1 MAVDGTILVLGGTGR
16 QGGATAR
23 ELLRRGHTVH
33 ALVRDPQAPA
43 ARALADAG
51 AVLVRGD
58 MEDEA
63 SLRAAMRGVRGVFSV
78 QTFRTPGGVDA
89 EERQGKAVADAAAH
103 AGVAHLVYS
112 SVGGAER
119 STGVPHFESKWNI
132 EQHIQKLGL
141 PATVLRPTMFYDVFH
156 DIGPRLVNGELV
168 LGLWLRPETAVQ
180 VIATRDIGV
189 FAADAFDDPDGWLG
203 RQVEIASDELTGPRM
218 AEAFERVSGIPT
230 RYQEQPIERLR
241 AVREDLAT
249 MFDWFE
255 REGYRADLPR
265 LRSMRPDLTT
275 LEAWLRDNWTAP
287 EAQPPR

>member
-33 ALVRDPQAPA
+33 ALVRDPRAPA

-63 SLRAAMRGVRGVFSV
+63 SLRAAMRGVHGVFSV

-156 DIGPRLVNGELV
+156 DIGPRLVDGELV

-180 VIATRDIGV
+180 VIATRDIGA
-189 FAADAFDDPDGWLG
+189 FAADAFDDPGGWLG

-230 RYQEQPIERLR
+230 RYKEQPIERLR

-275 LEAWLRDNWTAP
+275 LEDWLRDNWTAP

>member
-1 MAVDGTILVLGGTGR
+1 MAVNGTILVLGGTGR
-16 QGGATAR
+16 QGGAVAR
-23 ELLRRGHTVH
+23 ELLRRGRTVH
-33 ALVRDPQAPA
+33 ALVRDPRAPA

-58 MEDEA
+58 MDDEA
-63 SLRAAMRGVRGVFSV
+63 SLRAAMKGVHGVFSV
-78 QTFRTPGGVDA
+78 QTFRTPGGVET
-89 EERQGKAVADAAAH
+89 EERQGRAVADAAAH

-119 STGVPHFESKWNI
+119 SSGVPHFESKWNI

-156 DIGPRLVNGELV
+156 DIGPRLVDGELV
-168 LGLWLRPETAVQ
+168 LGLWLRPETVVQ
-180 VIATRDIGV
+180 VIATRDIGA
-189 FAADAFDDPDGWLG
+189 FAADAFEDPAAWLG

-230 RYQEQPIERLR
+230 RYREQPIERLR

-265 LRSMRPDLTT
+265 LRRIRPDLMT
-275 LEAWLRDNWTAP
+275 LEDWLRAHWTPP
-287 EAQPPR
+287 EAAPRR